1 MRTWRLDLGSDPHA
15 PRLARH
21 SLRDWLD
28 LVACT
33 DDTKTDVTILV
44 SDLVT
49 QAVASDA
56 THVTIRAVFDDGR
69 LRIDVHAQH
78 DPTRADITDKRPAD
92 ARSDESFSDR
102 VTAAVA
108 DAWGRDRLPHETH
121 TWADV
126 LC

>member
-1 MRTWRLDLGSDPHA
+1 MRTWRLDLDPDPHA

-33 DDTKTDVTILV
+33 DDTKTDVTILA

-49 QAVASDA
+49 DAVTSDA
-56 THVTIRAVFDDGR
+56 TRITIRAVFDDGR

-78 DPTRADITDKRPAD
+78 DPTVTDITTERPAD
-92 ARSDESFSDR
+92 ARPCESFSDR
-102 VTAAVA
+102 VTGAVA
-108 DAWGRDRLPHETH
+108 DAWGRDCLAHETH

>member
-1 MRTWRLDLGSDPHA
+1 MRTWRLDLDSGPHA
-15 PRLARH
+15 PRLARD

-33 DDTKTDVTILV
+33 DDTKNDVTILV

-49 QAVASDA
+49 HAVTSDA
-56 THVTIRAVFDDGR
+56 THITIRTVFDGGR

-78 DPTRADITDKRPAD
+78 DPTATAITDERPAD
-92 ARSDESFSDR
+92 ARSNESFSDR